1 MDNASLARQER
12 IGRIAGYAGLVFVVL
27 VIGLPMFW
35 MLSSSLKTLAEIR
48 SFPPQWIPSNP
59 QWSNYEDAWNSV
71 PFGRFYLNSLI
82 ITVGGASL
90 QIINGTLCA
99 YAFAFLK
106 FPFKN
111 YIFLLVLAAL
121 MVPGEVVILP
131 NFLFFGN
138 TVRDWFGLETNWIN
152 TYQAIILPG
161 AATAFGTFLMR
172 QGFMGLPRDV
182 LDAAKVDGAGHLR
195 TMFGIVLPMAKP
207 IVITFALISVVNKWN
222 DYLWPLVIARPTAM
236 RPDELRPITVG
247 VRLLFDA
254 EGNNNWGVIMAGTT
268 FVVLPL
274 IIVYIFAQRFIID
287 GLTAGATKG

>member
-12 IGRIAGYAGLVFVVL
+12 IGRIASYVGMTLVVL

-35 MLSSSLKTLAEIR
+35 MLSSSLKSLSEIYT
-48 SFPPQWIPSNP
+48 FPPEWIPSNP
-59 QWSNYEDAWNSV
+59 KWSNYEDAWNAV
-71 PFGRFYLNSLI
+71 PFGRFYLNSVI
-82 ITVGGASL
+82 ITVAGAGL

-99 YAFAFLK
+99 YAFAFLR
-106 FPFKN
+106 FPAKN

-138 TVRDWFGLETNWIN
+138 TVRDWFGLDVNWIN
-152 TYQAIILPG
+152 TYQAIVLPG

-207 IVITFALISVVNKWN
+207 IVITFGLISVVNKWN
-222 DYLWPLVIARPTAM
+222 DYLWPLVIARPTTM
-236 RPDELRPITVG
+236 RPEELRPITVG

>member
-1 MDNASLARQER
+1 MDRLSLNQQKRVGQGAS
-12 IGRIAGYAGLVFVVL
+12 YAGLALVV
-27 VIGLPMFW
+27 VIIGLPMFW
-35 MLSSSLKTLAEIR
+35 MLTSSLKTLQEIYT
-48 SFPPQWIPSNP
+48 FPPQWIPTQP
-59 QWSNYEDAWNSV
+59 QWSNYQEAWNAV
-71 PFGRFYLNSLI
+71 PFGRFYVNSII
-82 ITVGGASL
+82 ITFFGAGL
-90 QIINGTLCA
+90 QIVNGTLCA

-111 YIFLLVLAAL
+111 ILFLLVLAAL

-138 TVRDWFGLETNWIN
+138 TVKDWFNLDENWVN

-161 AATAFGTFLMR
+161 GATAFGTFLMR

-182 LDAAKVDGAGHLR
+182 LDAAKVDGAGHMR

-207 IVITFALISVVNKWN
+207 IVITFAMIAIVNKWN
-222 DYLWPLVIARPTAM
+222 DYLWPLIITRTVEM
-236 RPDELRPITVG
+236 RPITVG

>member
-1 MDNASLARQER
+1 MDSASLARQER
-12 IGRIAGYAGLVFVVL
+12 IGRIAGYFGLAL
-27 VIGLPMFW
+27 VTFIIGMPMFW
-35 MLSSSLKTLAEIR
+35 MLSSSLKTLQEIYT
-48 SFPPQWIPSNP
+48 FPPQWIPTSP
-59 QWSNYEDAWNSV
+59 QWSNYREAWNAV
-71 PFGRFYLNSLI
+71 PFGRFYVNSII
-82 ITVGGASL
+82 ITAAGASL
-90 QIINGTLCA
+90 QIICGTLCA

-111 YIFLLVLAAL
+111 WLFLLVLAAL

-138 TVRDWFGLETNWIN
+138 TVRDWFNLEENWIN
-152 TYQAIILPG
+152 TYQAIVLPG

-172 QGFMGLPRDV
+172 QGFMGLPKDV

-207 IVITFALISVVNKWN
+207 IVITFAMISVVNKWN
-222 DYLWPLVIARPTAM
+222 DYLWPLIITRTTEM
-236 RPDELRPITVG
+236 RPITVG
-247 VRLLFDA
+247 VRLLYDA

>member
-1 MDNASLARQER
+1 MDRLSQSQQQKVSNAVSYLGLA
-12 IGRIAGYAGLVFVVL
+12 FVVL
-27 VIGLPMFW
+27 VIGMPMFW
-35 MLSSSLKTLAEIR
+35 MLSSSLKTLGQIYT
-48 SFPPQWIPSNP
+48 FPPQWIPTDP
-59 QWSNYEDAWNSV
+59 QWVNYKEAWNSV
-71 PFGRFYLNSLI
+71 PFGRFYVNSLI
-82 ITVGGASL
+82 ITAAGASL

-111 YIFLLVLAAL
+111 VLFLLVLAAL

-138 TVRDWFGLETNWIN
+138 KVREWFSLDDNWVN

-182 LDAAKVDGAGHLR
+182 LDAAKVDGAGHMR

-207 IVITFALISVVNKWN
+207 IVITFALISIVNKWN
-222 DYLWPLVIARPTAM
+222 DYLWPLIITRTVEM
-236 RPDELRPITVG
+236 RPITVG
-247 VRLLFDA
+247 VRLLYDA

-274 IIVYIFAQRFIID
+274 IIVYVFAQRFIID

>member
-1 MDNASLARQER
+1 MDNLSLSQQKRLGQLASY
-12 IGRIAGYAGLVFVVL
+12 GGLVLVVI

-35 MLSSSLKTLAEIR
+35 MLTSSLKTLQEIYT
-48 SFPPQWIPSNP
+48 FPPKWIPTDP
-59 QWSNYEDAWNSV
+59 QWSNYDEAWNAV
-71 PFGRFYLNSLI
+71 PFGRFYINSII
-82 ITVGGASL
+82 ITVLGAGL

-106 FPFKN
+106 FPMKN
-111 YIFLLVLAAL
+111 VLFLLVLAAL

-138 TVRDWFGLETNWIN
+138 TVQDWLGLEDNWVN
-152 TYQAIILPG
+152 TYQAIVLPG

-182 LDAAKVDGAGHLR
+182 LDAAKVDGAGHMR

-207 IVITFALISVVNKWN
+207 IVITFALIAIVNKWN
-222 DYLWPLVIARPTAM
+222 DYLWPLIITRTVEM
-236 RPDELRPITVG
+236 RPITVG

-268 FVVLPL
+268 FVVMPL
-274 IIVYIFAQRFIID
+274 IIVYVFAQRFIID

>member
-1 MDNASLARQER
+1 MDNPSLARQKR
-12 IGRIAGYAGLVFVVL
+12 IGQVASYIGLVVVVL
-27 VIGLPMFW
+27 IIGMPMFW
-35 MLSSSLKTLAEIR
+35 MLSSSLKTLQEIYT
-48 SFPPQWIPSNP
+48 FPPQWIPTNP
-59 QWSNYEDAWNSV
+59 QWSNYEEAWNAV
-71 PFGRFYLNSLI
+71 PFGRFYLNSII
-82 ITVGGASL
+82 ITVFGAGL

-111 YIFLLVLAAL
+111 WLFLLVLAAL

-138 TVRDWFGLETNWIN
+138 TVRDWFNIEDNWIN
-152 TYQAIILPG
+152 TYQAIVLPG

-207 IVITFALISVVNKWN
+207 IVITFAMISVVNKWN
-222 DYLWPLVIARPTAM
+222 DYLWPLVITRTLEM
-236 RPDELRPITVG
+236 RPITVG

-274 IIVYIFAQRFIID
+274 IIVYVFAQRFIIE

>member
-1 MDNASLARQER
+1 MASLSVQQQKQL
-12 IGRIAGYAGLVFVVL
+12 GKVGGYAGLVVLTL
-27 VIGLPMFW
+27 VIGMPMFW
-35 MLSSSLKTLAEIR
+35 MLSSSLKTLSQIYT
-48 SFPPQWIPSNP
+48 FPPKWIPTDP
-59 QWSNYEDAWNSV
+59 QWGNFKEAWNSV
-71 PFGRFYLNSLI
+71 PFGRFYINSFI
-82 ITVGGASL
+82 ITIAGASL
-90 QIINGTLCA
+90 QLVNGVLCA

-111 YIFLLVLAAL
+111 WLFMFVIAAL

-172 QGFMGLPRDV
+172 QGFMGLPKDV
-182 LDAAKVDGAGHLR
+182 LDAAKVDGAGHMR

-207 IVITFALISVVNKWN
+207 IVVTFGLISVVNKWN
-222 DYLWPLVIARPTAM
+222 DYLWPLIITRTVEM
-236 RPDELRPITVG
+236 RPITVG
-247 VRLLFDA
+247 VRLLYDA
-254 EGNNNWGVIMAGTT
+254 EGNNNWGVVMAGTC
-268 FVVLPL
+268 FVVVPL
-274 IIVYIFAQRFIID
+274 LIVYLFAQRYIID

>member
-1 MDNASLARQER
+1 MASLSVTQQKQVSK
-12 IGRIAGYAGLVFVVL
+12 IAGYAGLAAIVL

-35 MLSSSLKTLAEIR
+35 MLSGSLKTLREIYT
-48 SFPPQWIPSNP
+48 FPPDWVPQNP
-59 QWSNYEDAWNSV
+59 RWSNYSEAWYAV
-71 PFGRFYLNSLI
+71 PFGRFYINSII
-82 ITVGGASL
+82 ITVAGSAL

-111 YIFLLVLAAL
+111 VLFLVVLAAL
-121 MVPGEVVILP
+121 MVPGEVTILP

-138 TVRDWFGLETNWIN
+138 RVREWFDLETNWIN

-161 AATAFGTFLMR
+161 GATAFGTFLMR
-172 QGFMGLPRDV
+172 QGFLGLPRDV

-207 IVITFALISVVNKWN
+207 IVITFGLISVVNKWN
-222 DYLWPLVIARPTAM
+222 DYLWPLVVTRTLEM
-236 RPDELRPITVG
+236 RPITVG
-247 VRLLFDA
+247 VRLLYDA

-274 IIVYIFAQRFIID
+274 IVVYIFAQRFIIE

>member
-1 MDNASLARQER
+1 MDRLSQSQQQRVSSAASYLGLA
-12 IGRIAGYAGLVFVVL
+12 LVVL
-27 VIGLPMFW
+27 IIGLPMFW
-35 MLSSSLKTLAEIR
+35 MLSSSLKTLGQIYT
-48 SFPPQWIPSNP
+48 FPPQWIPSNP
-59 QWSNYEDAWNSV
+59 QWSNYEEAWNTV
-71 PFGRFYLNSLI
+71 PFGRFYINSII
-82 ITVGGASL
+82 ITIAGAGL

-111 YIFLLVLAAL
+111 LLFILVLAAL

-138 TVRDWFGLETNWIN
+138 KVREWFNLDGNWIN
-152 TYQAIILPG
+152 TYQAIVLPG

-207 IVITFALISVVNKWN
+207 IVITFALISIVNKWN
-222 DYLWPLVIARPTAM
+222 DYLWPLIVTRTVEM
-236 RPDELRPITVG
+236 RPITVG
-247 VRLLFDA
+247 VRLLYDA